1 MEFDSSP
8 RRAVKLTVKNKES
21 ETPMLISVAPAEKC
35 CLEFLNRA
43 LETQESRVS
52 SCYFAAGKLK

>member
-8 RRAVKLTVKNKES
+8 RRAVQLTVNKES
-21 ETPMLISVAPAEKC
+21 ETPMLISVSPAEKC